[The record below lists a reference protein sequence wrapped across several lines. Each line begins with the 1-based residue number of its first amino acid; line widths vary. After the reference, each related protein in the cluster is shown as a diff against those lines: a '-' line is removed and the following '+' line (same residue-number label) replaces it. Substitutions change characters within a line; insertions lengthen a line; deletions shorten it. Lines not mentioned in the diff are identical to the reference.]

1 MDREKIFVK
10 IFSVFISVFWVLFAV
25 GAAAYFILKRFVYP
39 VNYGSLV
46 VEAANEYHLEA
57 DLIFAVIQVES
68 KFRPLAESPK
78 GAKGLMQITDSTA
91 DFIAG
96 RLGID
101 RYDIFDEKTNI
112 NFGSYYLNYLLNRFK
127 DTGVAVAA
135 YNAGET
141 NVANWLKDPLYSN
154 DGETLVN
161 IPFPETESYV
171 DRVAATRKAY
181 AIYHKYDIL
190 KLQAKYLKTL
200 SEELILTPFPSMLK
214 NL

>member
-1 MDREKIFVK
+1 MLELPINQYKITEIK
-10 IFSVFISVFWVLFAV
+10 YKL
-25 GAAAYFILKRFVYP
+25 
-39 VNYGSLV
+39 N
-46 VEAANEYHLEA
+46 
-57 DLIFAVIQVES
+57 
-68 KFRPLAESPK
+68 
-78 GAKGLMQITDSTA
+78 
-91 DFIAG
+91 
-96 RLGID
+96 
-101 RYDIFDEKTNI
+101 DEKTNI

-141 NVANWLKDPLYSN
+141 NVANWLKDPRYSN

-190 KLQAKYLKTL
+190 KLQAKYLKTR
-200 SEELILTPFPSMLK
+200 SEELILTPFPSRLK